1 MQDSLLKRNIEEA
14 LLEALSDTPVVIIQ
28 GARQTGKS
36 TLLSMT
42 ADKIN
47 SKQLTLDDPQMLLAA
62 ESDPLSFVEQYA
74 EGTLVIDEAQLCP
87 DLLRII
93 KMSVDRARRPG
104 RFLLTGSADLLHVSG
119 ANESLAGRSE
129 TIRLHPFS
137 LGEING
143 VKEDFV
149 TTVNRGDILGVL
161 RGCDPLDR
169 AEYVDLVA
177 RGGYPT
183 AVLRSERR
191 RSAYLRSY
199 VSGIFDHDAAVI
211 SSLAHLD
218 KLSKLYAILSA
229 TTSGIY
235 VQASISRLSGIPE
248 TSMNGYIRLLKDLWL
263 LNEFPAWGRS
273 ILRRASSKPKYAIA
287 DTGVACQVNGVQS
300 SFLADITG
308 GEALGP
314 LLESFVANELL
325 KQQSWSMTE
334 YRVFHF
340 HDHESREVDIVVE
353 LPNGKVMAIE
363 VKASRTISRKDFRGM
378 SYLRDMLNDRFHCG
392 LVLYTGAE
400 VQSYG
405 DRIYSAPI
413 SALWTAL

>member
-1 MQDSLLKRNIEEA
+1 MI
-14 LLEALSDTPVVIIQ
+14 
-28 GARQTGKS
+28 
-36 TLLSMT
+36 
-42 ADKIN
+42 ADRIN
-47 SKQLTLDDPQMLLAA
+47 SKQVTLDDPQMLLAA
-62 ESDPLSFVEQYA
+62 KSDPLSFIEQYV

-93 KMSVDRARRPG
+93 KMSVDKVRKPG

-119 ANESLAGRSE
+119 ANESLVGRSE
-129 TIRLHPFS
+129 TIRLYPFS
-137 LGEING
+137 LGEVNG

-149 TTVNRGDILGVL
+149 TATNHGDILSVL
-161 RGCDPLDR
+161 RGCIPLDR
-169 AEYVDLVA
+169 AEYADLVT
-177 RGGYPT
+177 RGGYPA

-191 RSAYLRSY
+191 RGAYLRSY
-199 VSGIFDHDAAVI
+199 VSGILDHDAAVI

-218 KLSKLYAILSA
+218 RLSKLYAILSA

-235 VQASISRLSGIPE
+235 VQASIARLSGIPE

-273 ILRRASSKPKYAIA
+273 ILRRTSNKPKYAIA

-300 SFLADITG
+300 NFLTDVTG
-308 GEALGP
+308 GETLGP

-325 KQQSWSMTE
+325 KQQSWSTTE
-334 YRVFHF
+334 YRIFHF
-340 HDHESREVDIVVE
+340 HDHENREVDIVVE

-363 VKASRTISRKDFRGM
+363 VKASRSISRNDFKGM
-378 SYLRDMLNDRFHCG
+378 GYLRDMLNDRFHCG
-392 LVLYTGAE
+392 LVLYTGTEA
-400 VQSYG
+400 QSYG

-413 SALWTAL
+413 SALWTTS